1 MVKQLQETITVCND
15 YFEIAHN
22 TVCFHPP
29 RRRNACYCF
38 QMLREYE
45 SLLPSLCKICIGNS
59 MICCDVWHKY
69 HEWYFEI
76 VIRNFE
82 TILKYH
88 EWYLCQIS
96 LQIMLL
102 FVYTTTRKRFVIFTC
117 RYFKLS
123 WNTTALS
130 QSKCRNFSCSTIVG
144 GKLIIFWSIKIYT
157 IQTTSDWAR
166 DEIYKSLCTIPQK
179 LMNMTKAAGG
189 WESAGSN

>member
-1 MVKQLQETITVCND
+1 MFWMVYPSFGSVGDLTITEQT
-15 YFEIAHN
+15 FAI
-22 TVCFHPP
+22 
-29 RRRNACYCF
+29 
-38 QMLREYE
+38 
-45 SLLPSLCKICIGNS
+45 SIGNS
-59 MICCDVWHKY
+59 MICSDIWHKY

-123 WNTTALS
+123 WNTTALRKS
-130 QSKCRNFSCSTIVG
+130 NCRYFSCGSITLVIELQLGDHFDNHDDYALNFWDIDREVHYIIVHRSITIHCRITENAAMLPG
-144 GKLIIFWSIKIYT
+144 HNHKIA
-157 IQTTSDWAR
+157 SRW
-166 DEIYKSLCTIPQK
+166 
-179 LMNMTKAAGG
+179 
-189 WESAGSN
+189 

>member
-1 MVKQLQETITVCND
+1 MSFNNPCTYHIPALEKPFVSVRVFIFFNFFFTHERYTVESHEPSI
-15 YFEIAHN
+15 FSK
-22 TVCFHPP
+22 FLSFLPP
-29 RRRNACYCF
+29 V
-38 QMLREYE
+38 
-45 SLLPSLCKICIGNS
+45 SIGNS
-59 MICCDVWHKY
+59 MICSDIWHKY

-130 QSKCRNFSCSTIVG
+130 QSNCRNFSCSGWDNKVIPP
-144 GKLIIFWSIKIYT
+144 IFSI
-157 IQTTSDWAR
+157 
-166 DEIYKSLCTIPQK
+166 SLYP
-179 LMNMTKAAGG
+179 LGG
-189 WESAGSN
+189 WFL